1 MKYRPTECVKCGGE
15 LQSPG
20 PKGGRPSRF
29 CSDGCKV
36 SAEAE
41 MRRLNV
47 HLRAFEEGRYVE
59 LLNRDEVSERRQK
72 VLAEMRA
79 RFDHLA
85 GVPKRVDDD

>member
-1 MKYRPTECVKCGGE
+1 
-15 LQSPG
+15 
-20 PKGGRPSRF
+20 
-29 CSDGCKV
+29 
-36 SAEAE
+36 

-72 VLAEMRA
+72 VIAKMQA

-85 GVPKRVDDD
+85 GVQSGATVTKTSAR

>member
-1 MKYRPTECVKCGGE
+1 LSV
-15 LQSPG
+15 
-20 PKGGRPSRF
+20 
-29 CSDGCKV
+29 
-36 SAEAE
+36 EAE
-41 MRRLNV
+41 LRRLTV

-85 GVPKRVDDD
+85 GVPKRGDDD